1 MQSRKLLIQSMNN
14 TFTYFLE
21 IKQKN
26 IIRFDKKES
35 PSEIAQPT
43 TKWCCL
49 VAVGLTS
56 LC

>member
-1 MQSRKLLIQSMNN
+1 MNN

-21 IKQKN
+21 IKKKN

-43 TKWCCL
+43 TK
-49 VAVGLTS
+49 
-56 LC
+56 

>member
-21 IKQKN
+21 IKKKP
-26 IIRFDKKES
+26 IRFDKKES

-43 TKWCCL
+43 TKWCSL